1 MEDLFRI
8 DGDVALVAGGAGGIG
23 RALALALSR
32 YGAKVVISDLNQQSA
47 EEVAAQIKKETGNE
61 TLAITA
67 NFTVEN
73 SMNELV
79 ASVVAK
85 LGRLDILVNAMGLN
99 IKNEALDYPMEDW
112 RRLFGANVE
121 GTMIACKYAGRQFK
135 AQGGGGRIINMSS
148 VRGVRGYGGGNSGY
162 CATKGSVEM
171 ITKALAIEWAGYNI
185 RVNALAPSLI
195 ITPGTV
201 HIQKDPAR
209 AEKYKAQIPLGRL
222 GLPEDLMGACVFLA
236 SKASSFV
243 TGQTLFVDG
252 GVTAS

>member
-1 MEDLFRI
+1 MQDLFTLE
-8 DGDVALVAGGAGGIG
+8 GNVALVAGGAGGIG
-23 RALALALSR
+23 RALSLALSR
-32 YGAKVVISDLNQQSA
+32 YGAKVVIADLNQKAA
-47 EEVAAQIKKETGNE
+47 EEVATQIQAETRND
-61 TLAITA
+61 TLAIVA
-67 NFTVEN
+67 NFTDESSVSE
-73 SMNELV
+73 MV
-79 ASVVAK
+79 KTVVARF
-85 LGRLDILVNAMGLN
+85 GRIDVLVNAMGLN
-99 IKNEALDYPMEDW
+99 IKQDALDYVMDDW

-121 GTMIACKYAGRQFK
+121 GTMINCKHVGRQFK
-135 AQGGGGRIINMSS
+135 AQGGGGKIINMSS

-171 ITKALAIEWAGYNI
+171 ITKALAIEWAPLNI

-236 SKASSFV
+236 SNASSFV